1 MVGCAHHHGLGIAHQ
16 PTPNTSI
23 PGESPLMKRA
33 AAAAAKA
40 APPPPPP
47 APEVYAPGYIL
58 SAKGPTELARR
69 LAAAFANLR
78 GVEQAEHDRLPAGL
92 ENVASA
98 LLDPAVLRS
107 KSADLR
113 LLGACC
119 LVEVLRIYAPSPPY
133 AAKQLEAALEAV
145 IAALGALATRDGEE
159 ESFERAC
166 HVLESLATVRSCV
179 IVVELAMEGAGS
191 PGGDAL
197 LVSLFDTLLAAMQ

>member
-1 MVGCAHHHGLGIAHQ
+1 
-16 PTPNTSI
+16 
-23 PGESPLMKRA
+23 MKRA
-33 AAAAAKA
+33 AAAAKA
-40 APPPPPP
+40 GAPPP
-47 APEVYAPGYIL
+47 APVYAPGYIL
-58 SAKGPTELARR
+58 SASKSPVELAKR
-69 LAAAFANLR
+69 LATAFAALKSL
-78 GVEQAEHDRLPAGL
+78 EQAEHDRLPAGL

-119 LVEVLRIYAPSPPY
+119 LVEVLRLYAPTPPY
-133 AAKQLEAALEAV
+133 AAQQLEAALEAV

-197 LVSLFDTLLAAMQ
+197 LVSLFDTLLGAAL

>member
-1 MVGCAHHHGLGIAHQ
+1 
-16 PTPNTSI
+16 
-23 PGESPLMKRA
+23 MKRA
-33 AAAAAKA
+33 SAASAG
-40 APPPPPP
+40 APR
-47 APEVYAPGYIL
+47 AGAEVFAPGYLL
-58 SAKGPTELARR
+58 SAKTPAELSKR
-69 LAAAFANLR
+69 LAAAFAALKAI
-78 GVEQAEHDRLPAGL
+78 EQADHERLPAGL

-107 KSADLR
+107 KSAELR

-133 AAKQLEAALEAV
+133 AAQQLEAALEAV
-145 IAALGALATRDGEE
+145 IAALRALATRDGEE

-179 IVVELAMEGAGS
+179 IVVEMAQEGAGS

-197 LVSLFDTLLAAMQ
+197 LVSLFDTLLASVQ

>member
-1 MVGCAHHHGLGIAHQ
+1 
-16 PTPNTSI
+16 
-23 PGESPLMKRA
+23 MKRA
-33 AAAAAKA
+33 AAAAKA
-40 APPPPPP
+40 GAPPP
-47 APEVYAPGYIL
+47 APVYAPGYIL
-58 SAKGPTELARR
+58 SASKSPVELAKR
-69 LAAAFANLR
+69 LAAAFAALKSL
-78 GVEQAEHDRLPAGL
+78 EQAEHDRLPPGL

-119 LVEVLRIYAPSPPY
+119 LVEVLRLYAPTPPY
-133 AAKQLEAALEAV
+133 AAQQLEAALEAV

-197 LVSLFDTLLAAMQ
+197 LVSLFDTLLAAVQ